1 MARYAPCYVARVA
14 PPSGLRPRD
23 IHESGA
29 PGPRAGTSVPSDLVD
44 IFAVGKILK
53 WSRAFNCVV
62 GAAALLL
69 PPTAAP
75 DSHLQAQ
82 AGSAA
87 SSVAAHVNFKIIVPP
102 VLYLHVASANEGAA
116 DPRTVAIMSNNR
128 NVTLTATIR
137 SDAHTRT
144 PANTAVGT
152 ILSAASRKIIAQEA
166 VCTPSASAR
175 RGMGQSNGLLCTA
188 SIP

>member
-1 MARYAPCYVARVA
+1 
-14 PPSGLRPRD
+14 
-23 IHESGA
+23 
-29 PGPRAGTSVPSDLVD
+29 
-44 IFAVGKILK
+44 VGKILK
-53 WSRAFNCVV
+53 RSWAFNCVV

-87 SSVAAHVNFKIIVPP
+87 ASAAAHVNFKIIVPP
-102 VLYLHVASANEGAA
+102 VLYLHVTSANEDAA
-116 DPRTVAIMSNNR
+116 DPRVAIMSNNH

-137 SDAHTRT
+137 TTDDNAAGVPGGTRGAHTRA
-144 PANTAVGT
+144 PANTGAGT
-152 ILSAASRKIIAQEA
+152 FVLSAAARKIIAQEA
-166 VCTPSASAR
+166 VCTPSASAHP
-175 RGMGQSNGLLCTA
+175 GMGHGNGLVCTA

>member
-1 MARYAPCYVARVA
+1 
-14 PPSGLRPRD
+14 
-23 IHESGA
+23 
-29 PGPRAGTSVPSDLVD
+29 
-44 IFAVGKILK
+44 VGNSLK
-53 WSRAFNCVV
+53 SSWAFNCVV

-87 SSVAAHVNFKIIVPP
+87 SSATAHVNFKIIVPP
-102 VLYLHVASANEGAA
+102 VLYLHVASANESAA
-116 DPRTVAIMSNNR
+116 DPRAVTIMSNNH

-137 SDAHTRT
+137 GEAHIRT
-144 PANTAVGT
+144 PVNSVAGNF
-152 ILSAASRKIIAQEA
+152 ILSAAARKIIAQEA
-166 VCTPSASAR
+166 MCTPSASAHR
-175 RGMGQSNGLLCTA
+175 VMDHRNGLVCTA

>member
-1 MARYAPCYVARVA
+1 MKSLKYGRQLPLFKDLSKSSHNRGLSTAR
-14 PPSGLRPRD
+14 
-23 IHESGA
+23 I
-29 PGPRAGTSVPSDLVD
+29 
-44 IFAVGKILK
+44 
-53 WSRAFNCVV
+53 AFIVV
-62 GAAALLL
+62 GAAALL

-87 SSVAAHVNFKIIVPP
+87 SSATAHVNFKIVIPP

-116 DPRTVAIMSNNR
+116 DPRTVAIMSNNH

-144 PANTAVGT
+144 PANTGAGT
-152 ILSAASRKIIAQEA
+152 FLLSAAARRIIAQEA
-166 VCTPSASAR
+166 VCTPSPSAR
-175 RGMGQSNGLLCTA
+175 RGMGHGNGLVCTA

>member
-1 MARYAPCYVARVA
+1 
-14 PPSGLRPRD
+14 
-23 IHESGA
+23 
-29 PGPRAGTSVPSDLVD
+29 
-44 IFAVGKILK
+44 VGKIMK
-53 WSRAFNCVV
+53 WSWAFNCVV

-87 SSVAAHVNFKIIVPP
+87 SSAAAHVNFKIIVPP
-102 VLYLHVASANEGAA
+102 VLYLHVSSVNEGGA
-116 DPRTVAIMSNNR
+116 DPRTVAIMSNNH

-137 SDAHTRT
+137 APDDNAAGAPGGTRGDAHTRT
-144 PANTAVGT
+144 PANTVAGT
-152 ILSAASRKIIAQEA
+152 FILSAAARKNIAQEA
-166 VCTPSASAR
+166 VCTPSASAH
-175 RGMGQSNGLLCTA
+175 RGMGHGNGLVCTA

>member
-1 MARYAPCYVARVA
+1 M
-14 PPSGLRPRD
+14 
-23 IHESGA
+23 
-29 PGPRAGTSVPSDLVD
+29 
-44 IFAVGKILK
+44 GKILK
-53 WSRAFNCVV
+53 WSWAFNCVV

-87 SSVAAHVNFKIIVPP
+87 SSAAAHVNFKIIVPP

-116 DPRTVAIMSNNR
+116 DPRVAIMSNNH

-137 SDAHTRT
+137 TPDDNAAGAPSGTRGDAHTRT
-144 PANTAVGT
+144 PANTVAGT
-152 ILSAASRKIIAQEA
+152 FILSAAARKIIAQEA
-166 VCTPSASAR
+166 ACTPSASAHP
-175 RGMGQSNGLLCTA
+175 GMSHGNGLVCTA